1 MRPIPD
7 ALPPH
12 RHRTGSSDDAGARMG
27 VVAYEFRR
35 AGAALFR
42 DARVPGG
49 GTTRRRSTA
58 PPWPGH
64 RAAAS
69 ARGNGRKGAR
79 AGLWPIDTSRPAGGP
94 FPPPRGP
101 VRPAGTVRVSGT
113 YELERKPWWS
123 GGGSVGRADTDWTLD
138 LGRGR
143 LGSAKAEQIV
153 ANLRVGVSES
163 DEG

>member
-1 MRPIPD
+1 MPCRLTAP
-7 ALPPH
+7 
-12 RHRTGSSDDAGARMG
+12 
-27 VVAYEFRR
+27 
-35 AGAALFR
+35 AA
-42 DARVPGG
+42 A
-49 GTTRRRSTA
+49 TTRARAWAWWRTNFAGPARRCSEMPA
-58 PPWPGH
+58 CQVGVRRDDDRRPPWPGH

-123 GGGSVGRADTDWTLD
+123 GGGSGGRADTDWTLD